1 MTVGQSLLIKQAL
14 VDITRRSI
22 LANVILTS
30 ALFAT
35 SEINTVFA
43 AGTLSAQL
51 KFVALMIVARDTLGM
66 KRQMFFVGLG
76 GFDVHNEL
84 LIDHPPLLS
93 EINDALGAFYAA
105 TEELQVVDK
114 ITTFTTFTTSDFGRT
129 LNSNGDGID
138 YGSGGHHMILG
149 GDVKVGAF
157 YGKASELGDEDVG
170 DVGPGRLL
178 PTTAVEQMAG
188 TLVAGSVQ

>member
-1 MTVGQSLLIKQAL
+1 MPQSVRLLNKLMTVGQSLLIKQAL

-43 AGTLSAQL
+43 AGTLSSQL

-114 ITTFTTFTTSDFGRT
+114 ITTFTTFTTFTTVTTFTTSDFGRT

-138 YGSGGHHMILG
+138 HG
-149 GDVKVGAF
+149 
-157 YGKASELGDEDVG
+157 
-170 DVGPGRLL
+170 
-178 PTTAVEQMAG
+178 
-188 TLVAGSVQ
+188 